1 MKTRKT
7 LETNDISNPD
17 YKGDQITCL
26 KIVRIPMALGRSG
39 QVISL
44 IAIRIYCMA
53 PFNPV
58 KGGRGYTS
66 MFYTYMHKCTSAYC
80 TD

>member
-7 LETNDISNPD
+7 LETNDISNPG
-17 YKGDQITCL
+17 YEGDQISCL

-44 IAIRIYCMA
+44 IAIRILHGSFQSCQGG
-53 PFNPV
+53 
-58 KGGRGYTS
+58 KGLYIHVL
-66 MFYTYMHKCTSAYC
+66 YIHAQVYQCILH
-80 TD
+80 